1 MQIIGNI
8 IGFLLAFIIYVVQ
21 TILRPFFKLLGFKN
35 VKRAK
40 PPQLKKISKEES
52 FKKGEEFE
60 QYVRDHLFTRERFV
74 LVERTHNYQTNSAD
88 FVESTL
94 KPDFKFRSKS
104 SNTEFYIEAKWR
116 QNLHNNTLKWSY
128 DAQFERYKKYARENP
143 FFIVIGLGGAPSN
156 PEKIYL
162 GRIDEM
168 DDIKI
173 YKDELEQYEFL
184 VQANRYKL
192 N

>member
-8 IGFLLAFIIYVVQ
+8 IGFILAFIIYVVQ
-21 TILRPFFKLLGFKN
+21 TILSPFLKLLGFKN
-35 VKRAK
+35 VKK
-40 PPQLKKISKEES
+40 VNPPKLKSIPKEVN

-60 QYVRDHLFTRERFV
+60 QYVRDNLFTKEKYI
-74 LVERTHNYQTNSAD
+74 LVERTHNYQTNSTD

-104 SNTEFYIEAKWR
+104 TNNEFYIEAKWR
-116 QNLHNNTLKWSY
+116 QNLHNNCLKWSY
-128 DAQFERYKKYARENP
+128 DAQFERYRNYAKQNL
-143 FFIVIGLGGAPSN
+143 FYVVIGLGGVPSK
-156 PEKIYL
+156 PDKIFL
-162 GRIDEM
+162 GRIDEI

-173 YKDELEQYEFL
+173 YRDELEQYDFFE
-184 VQANRYKL
+184 QAKRYKL